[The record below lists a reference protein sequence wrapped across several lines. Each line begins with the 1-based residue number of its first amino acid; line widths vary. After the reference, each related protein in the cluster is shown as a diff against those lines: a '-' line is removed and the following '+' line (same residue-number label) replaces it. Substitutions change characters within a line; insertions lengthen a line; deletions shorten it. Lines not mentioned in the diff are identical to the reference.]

1 MAIYMKYGKVD
12 GDATGGGHEKWIDLA
27 QVQTGFGRSI
37 STPTGSAQKR
47 EASNPSVSEISCS
60 KTMDRSSPHLF
71 KFSTTGTK
79 GEECTIDFTRT
90 AEGSEEVYLQ
100 LKLKDTLITS
110 YSVSS
115 GGDRPS
121 ESLALNYTDI
131 EVKYTK
137 MGETGEAGDP
147 VAIGFDLAT
156 GKSR

>member
-1 MAIYMKYGKVD
+1 MAIYMKYGKID
-12 GDATGGGHEKWIDLA
+12 GDATAAGHEKWIDLHS
-27 QVQTGFGRSI
+27 VQNGFGRAI

-47 EASNPSVSEISCS
+47 EASNPSVSEITCS

-71 KFSTTGTK
+71 KYSTTGTK
-79 GEECTIDFTRT
+79 GEDCTIDFTRT
-90 AEGSEEVYLQ
+90 AEGSDEIYLQ

-121 ESLALNYTDI
+121 ESLALNFTDV
-131 EVKYTK
+131 EVRYTK
-137 MGETGEAGDP
+137 MAEGGEAGDP
-147 VAIGFDLAT
+147 VSVGFDLAT